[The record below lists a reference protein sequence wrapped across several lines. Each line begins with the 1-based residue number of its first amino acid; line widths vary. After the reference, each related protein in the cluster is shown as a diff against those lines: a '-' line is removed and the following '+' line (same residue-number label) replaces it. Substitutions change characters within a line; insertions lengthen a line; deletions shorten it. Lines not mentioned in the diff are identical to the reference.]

1 MLMAAISASETTMP
15 LGYWPFRES
24 DRFSVPAFKRPG
36 LIAVSPPLFRGTLHL
51 RMAERT
57 AGKQRGRPFRRGE
70 SGNPAGR
77 PIGARHK
84 ATVAAEALLDGEA
97 ERLTRKV
104 LEMALAGDIVAMR
117 LCLERILPPRRERP
131 VRFKLPEL
139 QSPPDAAAAMAA
151 LAAAVADGDLTPSE
165 AAELSKLVAAYV
177 KALEASDFDQ
187 RLRAIEAKG
196 DATRP

>member
-1 MLMAAISASETTMP
+1 
-15 LGYWPFRES
+15 
-24 DRFSVPAFKRPG
+24 
-36 LIAVSPPLFRGTLHL
+36 
-51 RMAERT
+51 MAERT

-131 VRFKLPEL
+131 VRFKLPEFAIATRC
-139 QSPPDAAAAMAA
+139 SRRNGRASCRSCRWRPN
-151 LAAAVADGDLTPSE
+151 
-165 AAELSKLVAAYV
+165 SKRSGRVV
-177 KALEASDFDQ
+177 EIGG
-187 RLRAIEAKG
+187 RLREGAGGKRFRSAASRYRGEGRCDETLSVASSASRVPVLDRRPLKYG
-196 DATRP
+196 SLTAMGHSVVPWRARDA